1 MTRSFQA
8 PSALRRRLMAAGLFG
23 AVAHPFAAL
32 AADAW
37 PAKPVRLSK
46 GDVALVGVDGT
57 LTELTASGAAPGTVR
72 VADTDGPAGTL
83 QRLWQNSSDWGL
95 PLGIGA
101 AALFFLLLIRAS
113 QVRRRGN

>member
-1 MTRSFQA
+1 MT
-8 PSALRRRLMAAGLFG
+8 
-23 AVAHPFAAL
+23 
-32 AADAW
+32 